1 MNKFLVIDTETTWE
15 NEIMSIGAVIA
26 DSETM
31 CPIEKRYYIIDP
43 TYRNGGKFSFVLMHP
58 RADKPIICTRSKAM
72 NDLLECGN
80 NHNIQEV
87 FAYNASFDKAYLPE
101 LANYHWHDIM
111 RLAAY
116 RQYNATI
123 PASAPLCS
131 TGRLKSGYGVEP
143 VLRML
148 TGNQTYRETHNALLD
163 ALDELKIMALL
174 GHPVD
179 RYI

>member
-15 NEIMSIGAVIA
+15 NEIMSIGAVVA
-26 DSETM
+26 DSDTM
-31 CPIEKRYYIIDP
+31 YPIEKRYYIIDP
-43 TYRNGGKFSFVLMHP
+43 VYRNGGKFSCVLIHP
-58 RADKPIICTRSKAM
+58 KANKPVICTRSEAIC
-72 NDLLECGN
+72 NLLNCSKS
-80 NHNIQEV
+80 HHIQDI
-87 FAYNASFDKAYLPE
+87 FAYNASFDKTYLPE
-101 LANYHWHDIM
+101 LAGYHWHDIM

-123 PASAPLCS
+123 PASAPLYS

-148 TGNQTYRETHNALLD
+148 TGNQSYRETHNALLD

-174 GHPVD
+174 GHPID